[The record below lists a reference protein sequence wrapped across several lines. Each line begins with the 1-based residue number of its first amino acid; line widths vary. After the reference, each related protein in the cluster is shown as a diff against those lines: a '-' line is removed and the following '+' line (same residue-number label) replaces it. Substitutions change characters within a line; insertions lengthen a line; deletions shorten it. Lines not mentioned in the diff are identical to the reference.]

1 MKKTGIKSM
10 NETIKTW
17 YQENF
22 PTDELGE
29 DLNQKATFWDLFYQL
44 DARKCVYRLMEV
56 NDSIVRERLFKHLAE
71 LMDVSYD
78 YVYDQRL
85 LGA

>member
-1 MKKTGIKSM
+1 MDTKIKD
-10 NETIKTW
+10 W

-29 DLNQKATFWDLFYQL
+29 DLNQEATFWDLFYQL
-44 DARKCVYRLMEV
+44 DARQCVYRLIKV
-56 NDSIVRERLFKHLAE
+56 NDSIVRERLFKHLAG

-78 YVYDQRL
+78 YVYEQWL